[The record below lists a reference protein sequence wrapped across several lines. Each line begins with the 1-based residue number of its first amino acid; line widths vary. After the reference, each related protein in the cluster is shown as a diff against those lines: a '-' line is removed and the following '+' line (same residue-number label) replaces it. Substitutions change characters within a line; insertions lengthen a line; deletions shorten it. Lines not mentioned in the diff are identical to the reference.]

1 MVVGS
6 SILDQNP
13 DINLKQ
19 FEALVN
25 SKQYLKQIEQTKETT
40 VRFAGNWF

>member
-19 FEALVN
+19 FEELVN